1 MQRLGPN
8 SVDLGFIDA
17 DKDNY
22 DSYYEL
28 LLKLVRPGG
37 VIVRLRSCLRLTSE
51 SLHSVLAEESCGV
64 QVVDNVLWGGS
75 VIDPSNE
82 TPDTKVRPVILLRD
96 IATSKLLMG
105 RLDLQRMEKMLLL
118 NAGN

>member
-1 MQRLGPN
+1 M
-8 SVDLGFIDA
+8 GFIDA

-28 LLKLVRPGG
+28 LLKLVKPGG
-37 VIVRLRSCLRLTSE
+37 VIVRLRSCPWLPSE
-51 SLHSVLAEESCGV
+51 CSHSALAEQSCGV

-82 TPDTKVRPVILLRD
+82 TPDTKVRLVTLLCD
-96 IATSKLLMG
+96 IATSEPLMG
-105 RLDLQRMEKMLLL
+105 RLEPQHLEEMLFL